1 MMLQKVS
8 NLLFQIVPVQEII
21 DEPELIEMTV
31 LHWNEIAKDKEVMRL
46 NVDRD
51 HYLNG
56 EKNGSVFCVA
66 AKDESKLAGYFIVF
80 MYTHPHYQHVYC
92 AQSDIY
98 YLLPEYRSGLN
109 GFYLLQAGLEFAKR
123 RGASYAF
130 VSTKVGHD
138 HPELMKNLGLKPR
151 DLMYGGPL

>member
-1 MMLQKVS
+1 MKSETITLWFGV
-8 NLLFQIVPVQEII
+8 VPIIEII
-21 DEPELIEMTV
+21 DDPQLIEMTV

-51 HYLNG
+51 HYLSG
-56 EKNGSVFCVA
+56 EKDGSVFCVA
-66 AKDESKLAGYFIVF
+66 VKDGAKLAGYFIMH

-98 YLLPEYRSGLN
+98 YLLPEYRSGVN
-109 GFYLLQAGLEFAKR
+109 GFKLLKAGLKVAKE

-138 HPELMKNLGLKPR
+138 HPNLMNTLGLKPR

>member
-1 MMLQKVS
+1 MKTELMGLDFGLIS
-8 NLLFQIVPVQEII
+8 IRDII
-21 DEPELIEMTV
+21 DDPELIEMTV

-56 EKNGSVFCVA
+56 ERDGSVFCVA
-66 AKDESKLAGYFIVF
+66 AWDVSKLAGYFIMH

-98 YLLPEYRSGLN
+98 YLLPEYRSGVN
-109 GFYLLQAGLEFAKR
+109 GFTLLKAGLKVAKE

-138 HPELMKNLGLKPR
+138 HPNLMDSLGLKPR